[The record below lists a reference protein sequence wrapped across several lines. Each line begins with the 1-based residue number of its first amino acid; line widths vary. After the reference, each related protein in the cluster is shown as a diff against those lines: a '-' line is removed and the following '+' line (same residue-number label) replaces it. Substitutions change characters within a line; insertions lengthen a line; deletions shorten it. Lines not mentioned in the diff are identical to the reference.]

1 MVLSDP
7 EQRQS
12 SHRLFI
18 VNGAVQKVS
27 NRCVGGDAGAFP
39 LVAGLESAVGEVSSL
54 DLKCAV
60 SRSISVPSAWTRM
73 CSAGLPCSAG
83 IAMVDISSGRPSPC
97 WIARSL
103 SGNGATGSS
112 VVNDSRDSTPTRMVR
127 SVPGSGEPA

>member
-1 MVLSDP
+1 MSAKQAVLTILGLMHTAVAAAP
-7 EQRQS
+7 AAGAPT
-12 SHRLFI
+12 HRLFI

-83 IAMVDISSGRPSPC
+83 IAMVDISSGRRPQ
-97 WIARSL
+97 
-103 SGNGATGSS
+103 
-112 VVNDSRDSTPTRMVR
+112 
-127 SVPGSGEPA
+127 VPGG